1 MKMSHRFERTTQ
13 ALRVRSVYRRE
24 GSIRSHRK
32 QDFKTGLHM
41 GSKIRTIAK
50 QLVYSDPGNPWLK
63 LYFDHVEFPDGSHGR
78 YNRIIEGTGDPGV
91 AVLPISSS
99 GVGLVLQYRYAIA
112 EQAWEIPRGYGD
124 SADAAGEARREL
136 LEETGLRPVELID
149 LGTIH
154 PNSAVLATRIAL
166 YAATCEPGE
175 ARPARDGPE
184 QVELKWFAVE
194 DAMRAV
200 DTGKI
205 ADAIT
210 LSALLRARLRGLI

>member
-1 MKMSHRFERTTQ
+1 
-13 ALRVRSVYRRE
+13 
-24 GSIRSHRK
+24 
-32 QDFKTGLHM
+32 M
-41 GSKIRTIAK
+41 GPKIRTIAE

-63 LYFDHVEFPDGSHGR
+63 LYFDHVEFPDGSRGR

-124 SADAAGEARREL
+124 SGDAAGEARREL

-175 ARPARDGPE
+175 ARPATDGQE
-184 QVELKWFAVE
+184 QVELKWFAIA
-194 DAMRAV
+194 DAMTAV
-200 DTGKI
+200 DTGEI

>member
-1 MKMSHRFERTTQ
+1 MGTQ
-13 ALRVRSVYRRE
+13 
-24 GSIRSHRK
+24 
-32 QDFKTGLHM
+32 
-41 GSKIRTIAK
+41 
-50 QLVYSDPGNPWLK
+50 
-63 LYFDHVEFPDGSHGR
+63 
-78 YNRIIEGTGDPGV
+78 
-91 AVLPISSS
+91 
-99 GVGLVLQYRYAIA
+99 LQ
-112 EQAWEIPRGYGD
+112 
-124 SADAAGEARREL
+124 EARREL

-175 ARPARDGPE
+175 ARPASDGSE
-184 QVELKWFAVE
+184 QVELKWFASA

-200 DTGKI
+200 DTGEI

>member
-1 MKMSHRFERTTQ
+1 ME
-13 ALRVRSVYRRE
+13 
-24 GSIRSHRK
+24 
-32 QDFKTGLHM
+32 
-41 GSKIRTIAK
+41 SKIRTIEE
-50 QLVYSDPGNPWLK
+50 QLVYSEPDNPWLK
-63 LYFDHVEFPDGSHGR
+63 LYFDRVEFPDGSSGR

-99 GVGLVLQYRYAIA
+99 GIGLVLQYRYAVA
-112 EQAWEIPRGYGD
+112 QHVWEIPRGYGD
-124 SADAAGEARREL
+124 SADPAGEARREL
-136 LEETGLRPVELID
+136 LEETGLQPVELID

-166 YAATCEPGE
+166 YAARCEPGQ
-175 ARPARDGPE
+175 AGPTIDGQE
-184 QVELKWFAVE
+184 QLEFKWFAVE

-200 DTGKI
+200 DTGEI